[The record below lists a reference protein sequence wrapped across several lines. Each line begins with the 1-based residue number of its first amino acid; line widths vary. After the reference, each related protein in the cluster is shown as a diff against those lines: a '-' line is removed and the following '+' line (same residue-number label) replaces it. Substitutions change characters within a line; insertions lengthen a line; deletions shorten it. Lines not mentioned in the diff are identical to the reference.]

1 MNSAIIGVDEA
12 GRGPVIGPLVV
23 SAVRIPNMDVKILE
37 EIGVKDSKKINKVK
51 RKVIFESIIENCK
64 KRKWKISRI
73 ICSASEI
80 DQEMS
85 NGNLNHL
92 EVKLFAGA
100 IEEIG
105 LSKKII
111 HINVD
116 ACDVDEIRFGRNI
129 EKSLGHRWNNT
140 EIISKHKMDEID
152 LVTAAA
158 SIIAKV
164 TRDSEIE
171 KLNDTTDF
179 EIGSGYPS
187 DLITRNAVKKMISNK
202 FLHNELRWSWKTVK
216 EEWFKA
222 HNSPLPVRGEL
233 GKSVEQ
239 KSLDEWTKS

>member
-1 MNSAIIGVDEA
+1 MNSVIIGVDEA

-23 SAVRIPNMDVKILE
+23 SAVRIPNMDIKILE
-37 EIGVKDSKKINKVK
+37 EMGVKDSKKINKVK
-51 RKVIFESIIENCK
+51 RKKIFESIMKNCK

-80 DQEMS
+80 DKEMGKS
-85 NGNLNHL
+85 NLNQL
-92 EVKLFAGA
+92 EVKLFANA

-116 ACDVDEIRFGRNI
+116 ACDVDEIRFGKNI
-129 EKSLGHRWNNT
+129 EKVLGDRWNNI

-171 KLNDTTDF
+171 RLNDSTDF

-187 DLITRNAVKKMISNK
+187 DLITRNAVKKMIENK
-202 FLHNELRWSWKTVK
+202 FLHSELRWSWKTVR
-216 EEWFKA
+216 EEWLKA
-222 HNSPLPVRGEL
+222 HNRPLPVRGEL

-239 KSLDEWTKS
+239 KSLDEWTK